1 MHVPATPEI
10 VEWTPYGYKHS
21 PSKNLAWEDIVS
33 STRYGPAKY
42 KPGINIEK
50 LEREAYKNGVPSTH
64 AKPWKL
70 REYPQV
76 IGASDG
82 KPSYWV
88 RIESSA
94 GVIHGFID
102 GNVTHDDL
110 SILQDGAME
119 SQVHLLKEDML
130 QVEYA
135 GGLILDVGW
144 YPSFDTHGGFRINVI
159 RNYDW
164 DRPVIALT
172 AHAAARSMANCATY

>member
-1 MHVPATPEI
+1 MI
-10 VEWTPYGYKHS
+10 S
-21 PSKNLAWEDIVS
+21 L
-33 STRYGPAKY
+33 
-42 KPGINIEK
+42 
-50 LEREAYKNGVPSTH
+50 
-64 AKPWKL
+64 
-70 REYPQV
+70 
-76 IGASDG
+76 
-82 KPSYWV
+82 
-88 RIESSA
+88 
-94 GVIHGFID
+94 GFID

-172 AHAAARSMANCATY
+172 AHAAGDLVDQLAVAQSAINGELRNVLRTSA

>member
-1 MHVPATPEI
+1 MDYAGFVVPIVSLPQKNFISHQPNLIFQTARPRPFYCSRLRRLSLAETSWMHVPATSEI
-10 VEWTPYGYKHS
+10 VEWTSYGYKHS

-94 GVIHGFID
+94 GVIHGHP
-102 GNVTHDDL
+102 V
-110 SILQDGAME
+110 SEQE
-119 SQVHLLKEDML
+119 
-130 QVEYA
+130 
-135 GGLILDVGW
+135 
-144 YPSFDTHGGFRINVI
+144 FR
-159 RNYDW
+159 R
-164 DRPVIALT
+164 LT
-172 AHAAARSMANCATY
+172 S